1 MLVLMTLCFVTFL
14 YKSPND
20 NKYTGWKDTHIVYGD
35 GTYVSYHMVNNGKDV
50 YGITNTKCNQSIVE
64 EILDEKKID
73 EKIYIIGLFYPYK
86 VFVVINTNTN
96 IARYYPIIS
105 SGEILGM
112 TNINDLISSGTFEFL
127 QSYDNFT
134 NEEKKVFDS
143 LNVDQS

>member
-1 MLVLMTLCFVTFL
+1 M
-14 YKSPND
+14 
-20 NKYTGWKDTHIVYGD
+20 
-35 GTYVSYHMVNNGKDV
+35 
-50 YGITNTKCNQSIVE
+50 
-64 EILDEKKID
+64 
-73 EKIYIIGLFYPYK
+73 FYPYK

>member
-1 MLVLMTLCFVTFL
+1 MQSKHC
-14 YKSPND
+14 
-20 NKYTGWKDTHIVYGD
+20 GR
-35 GTYVSYHMVNNGKDV
+35 
-50 YGITNTKCNQSIVE
+50 NTWW
-64 EILDEKKID
+64 KKID